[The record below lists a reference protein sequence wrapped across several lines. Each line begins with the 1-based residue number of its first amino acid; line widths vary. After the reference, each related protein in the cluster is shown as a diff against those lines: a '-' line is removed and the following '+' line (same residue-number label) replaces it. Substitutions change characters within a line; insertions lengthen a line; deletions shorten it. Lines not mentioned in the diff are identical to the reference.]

1 MKKILLFMILLLVP
15 CFVYADEL
23 YFKENALNIAPGNK
37 KNVDLVINTD
47 NGFNNAKFTIIT
59 TNYDVGFRTSW
70 SDEVVAKQE
79 NGLYS
84 VSLKEN
90 KTGEV
95 VIANVTINVKD
106 DSKLGTVGTIK
117 ASKVNIDGINISSS
131 EVKVTA
137 SNEKSNNNNLKELSS
152 KIVSIDFDKEK
163 LDYEVEVDSSVKE
176 LDLVATSEDE
186 KAKVVISNQKLNK
199 NKTIITIKVTSEKGD
214 LKAYKVVVNKK
225 KEVKTTTKYSGSK
238 NIEETKVDKK
248 GFLVVLVCLLIVI
261 LLDIVYINKKRK
273 SSAEW
278 VVTYTKSIGSAS
290 FMVSF
295 VTEVYFPSLPDAST

>member
-15 CFVYADEL
+15 YFVYADEL
-23 YFKENALNIAPGNK
+23 YFKENTLNIAPGNK
-37 KNVDLVINTD
+37 KNVDLVVNTD

-59 TNYDVGFRTSW
+59 TNYDVGFRTTW

-90 KTGEV
+90 KKGEV
-95 VIANVTINVKD
+95 VLASIDINVKN
-106 DSKLGTVGTIK
+106 SAALGTTGFIRV
-117 ASKVNIDGINISSS
+117 AKVNIDGTNVSSS

-152 KIVSIDFDKEK
+152 KIVSIDFNKEK

-273 SSAEW
+273 
-278 VVTYTKSIGSAS
+278 
-290 FMVSF
+290 
-295 VTEVYFPSLPDAST
+295 